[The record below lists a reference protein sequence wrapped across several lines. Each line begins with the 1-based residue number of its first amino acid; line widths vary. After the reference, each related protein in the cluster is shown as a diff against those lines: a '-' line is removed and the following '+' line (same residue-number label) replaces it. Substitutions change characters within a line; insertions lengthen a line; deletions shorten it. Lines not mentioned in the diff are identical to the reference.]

1 MQPNNLTALDFEDIK
16 SSIKSYLKTRDEFT
30 DYEFDGSALSY
41 LVDILAYNS
50 YYSAFMAN
58 MSLNEVFLSSSTVRD
73 NIVNIA
79 KILNYIPR
87 SIKSAT
93 AYLHVDVQTRRTSGS
108 YPNNVTLKKG
118 PVATGGN
125 YTWNLLED
133 RTAVVDQS
141 TGKAR
146 LNCVKIQEGSLIK
159 YSYLVN
165 TFAKQRYY
173 IPTPDADVGTLSVR
187 VRPNETSTASD
198 VYNVVENITTIAS
211 EDRIY
216 FLAESEDTRYE
227 IFFGDNVIGRSLGDG
242 EVIDLEYL
250 VTSGS
255 EANEISSFTFI
266 GRLVDSNDASYNTI
280 DVTFTVAEISQ
291 FGDSAESV
299 ESIKFNAPRAFS
311 AQNRAVTAQ
320 DYETITKKVYENA
333 SAVVAYG
340 GDEIFPPVYGKVF
353 IAIKTKTGAKL
364 NDTTKKQISQNLRQ
378 YAMASIEPV
387 VIDVD
392 SIFVFPKIFV
402 VYDPACSGR
411 SVSNI
416 GSNVQRGI
424 NEWAQQSDINNFN
437 GAFSTS
443 KMQRAV
449 TLADK
454 CVADVSTQ
462 ISLLKYMNPTVAETN
477 TYCVTTGSEIYDS
490 APGQD
495 GGDDGSGGTC
505 KKEPVI
511 KSGRFRTM
519 DRPTV
524 DQFFEDDGY
533 GSLVSYYNSG
543 NRKIITNG
551 NIGTVNYSS
560 GQICFGPVNII
571 GAGGNNLPVAIPP
584 SDPTDGGIPS
594 TDPADGGEVAVVG
607 GDPSSI
613 DPPDIDPTDP
623 TTADDGSAVDDSDQA
638 KIDLGDIS
646 IPVMVIPSNNSTIP
660 NPSPDTII
668 EVIVPEISVVPIGT
682 PLPSN
687 IPLNSLTPDIFEVV
701 PTTLDLTDISNTGDL
716 ANISCF

>member
-16 SSIKSYLKTRDEFT
+16 ASIKSYLKTRDEFT
-30 DYEFDGSALSY
+30 DYEFEGSALSY
-41 LVDILAYNS
+41 LVDVLAYNS

-73 NIVNIA
+73 NIVNVA

-87 SIKSAT
+87 SIKSSMACLAVT
-93 AYLHVDVQTRRTSGS
+93 VQTRQTGGS

-118 PVATGGN
+118 AVATGGN

-133 RTAVVDQS
+133 QTVIVDQS
-141 TGKAR
+141 TGKGTFAA
-146 LNCVKIQEGSLIK
+146 VKIQEGSLIK

-173 IPTPDADVGTLSVR
+173 IPTPDADTSTLSVR

-198 VYNVVENITTIAS
+198 VYNPVENITTVKS
-211 EDRIY
+211 TDRVY
-216 FLAESEDTRYE
+216 FLAEGEDTRYE
-227 IFFGDNVIGRSLGDG
+227 IFFGDGVIGRKLGDG

-250 VTSGS
+250 VTAGA
-255 EANEISSFTFI
+255 EANQISQFSFI
-266 GRLVDSNDASYNTI
+266 GRLSDSNSATYNSN
-280 DVTFTVAEISQ
+280 DVTFTVREVSQ

-320 DYETITKKVYENA
+320 DYETITKRVYENA
-333 SAVVAYG
+333 AAVVAYG
-340 GDEIFPPVYGKVF
+340 GDEIFPPVYGKVYV
-353 IAIKTKTGAKL
+353 AIKTKTGAKL
-364 NDTTKKQISQNLRQ
+364 NDTTKKQIAQNLRQ

-387 VIDVD
+387 VTDVD
-392 SIFVFPKIFV
+392 SIYVFPKIFV
-402 VYDPACSGR
+402 TYDPACSGR

-416 GSNVQRGI
+416 SANVQKGI
-424 NEWAQQSDINNFN
+424 NEWALQTDINNFN

-449 TLADK
+449 TLADR
-454 CVADVSTQ
+454 CVADVSSQ

-477 TYCVTTGSEIYDS
+477 TYCISTGSEIYDS

-495 GGDDGSGGTC
+495 NDGGTC

-524 DQFFEDDGY
+524 DQYFEDDGF
-533 GSLVSYYNSG
+533 GNLVSYYNSG
-543 NRKIITNG
+543 NRQIVTSD
-551 NIGTVNYSS
+551 NIGTVDYST

-571 GAGGNNLPVAIPP
+571 GGGGNNLPV
-584 SDPTDGGIPS
+584 DG
-594 TDPADGGEVAVVG
+594 DGNV
-607 GDPSSI
+607 
-613 DPPDIDPTDP
+613 
-623 TTADDGSAVDDSDQA
+623 DDGDQA
-638 KIDLGDIS
+638 IIDIGDIS
-646 IPVMVIPSNNSTIP
+646 IPVTIIPSNNSTIA
-660 NPSPDTII
+660 NPSPDTVI
-668 EVIVPEISVVPIGT
+668 EVIIPEISVVPIGT

-701 PTTLDLTDISNTGDL
+701 PTTLDLTDISNPGNL